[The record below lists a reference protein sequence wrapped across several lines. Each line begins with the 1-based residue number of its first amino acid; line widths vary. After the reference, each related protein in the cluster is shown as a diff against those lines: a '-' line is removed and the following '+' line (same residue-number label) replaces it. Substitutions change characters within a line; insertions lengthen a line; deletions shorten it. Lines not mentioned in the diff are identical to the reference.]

1 MHVFKKDNIK
11 TDVQVLSSFDDFSTW
26 YLSHCDFSMF
36 DEQAVRALL
45 DEEKPD
51 FYPCIPLMSDEK
63 HEVIY
68 IGIDLVTH
76 WFTAV

>member
-1 MHVFKKDNIK
+1 MYVFKKEKNM
-11 TDVQVLSSFDDFSTW
+11 TDVQVLSSFNEFSDW
-26 YLSHCDFSMF
+26 YLSQRDFSMF
-36 DEQAVRALL
+36 ADRDVQALL
-45 DEEKPD
+45 QEEKPD
-51 FYPCIPLMSDEK
+51 YYPCIPLMSDEH